1 MHLNSFLL
9 ALTAV
14 PAATLAQVV
23 GTPYGFAKG
32 VTGGGNATPAK
43 PSNIAQLKEWLA
55 DDTPRVIMIDK
66 TFDFANSE
74 GTATGTACRPTGTSA
89 CTGSFQKQ
97 DWIQDTCESYQ
108 QKYTATW
115 DKAAATGMPVA
126 SNKSIVGVGSK
137 GVLNGKGLVLK
148 EGAKNIIIQN
158 IHITNL
164 NPKYVWGGDA
174 ISINGVD
181 GVWIDHCKAIQ
192 QGWPPDDRDPVRPS
206 PSTSNPTRS
215 LTPPP
220 FPSYSPSR
228 VTISNNEFDGV
239 TTYSSTCNND
249 HYWTTMLVGDSL
261 RLTLDRNYFHD
272 VSGRSPKIGGS
283 GTQLVQASN
292 NYFANCAGHNFDVAQ
307 GGSVLIEGNRFEGS
321 DQPVTSGS
329 KSNGGATFNVPD
341 ANAANTCSSYLG
353 RKCQINALSSSGEWY
368 SLTNTA
374 PLQALG
380 NAKDYLVTPI
390 AYGNVKSTVLGAAGI
405 GKIGN

>member
-1 MHLNSFLL
+1 MI
-9 ALTAV
+9 
-14 PAATLAQVV
+14 
-23 GTPYGFAKG
+23 
-32 VTGGGNATPAK
+32 VT
-43 PSNIAQLKEWLA
+43 
-55 DDTPRVIMIDK
+55 
-66 TFDFANSE
+66 
-74 GTATGTACRPTGTSA
+74 
-89 CTGSFQKQ
+89 
-97 DWIQDTCESYQ
+97 
-108 QKYTATW
+108 
-115 DKAAATGMPVA
+115 
-126 SNKSIVGVGSK
+126 
-137 GVLNGKGLVLK
+137 
-148 EGAKNIIIQN
+148 
-158 IHITNL
+158 H
-164 NPKYVWGGDA
+164 
-174 ISINGVD
+174 
-181 GVWIDHCKAIQ
+181 
-192 QGWPPDDRDPVRPS
+192 
-206 PSTSNPTRS
+206 
-215 LTPPP
+215 
-220 FPSYSPSR
+220 YSPSR

-353 RKCQINALSSSGEWY
+353 RKCQINALSNSGEWY
-368 SLTNTA
+368 SLTSTA